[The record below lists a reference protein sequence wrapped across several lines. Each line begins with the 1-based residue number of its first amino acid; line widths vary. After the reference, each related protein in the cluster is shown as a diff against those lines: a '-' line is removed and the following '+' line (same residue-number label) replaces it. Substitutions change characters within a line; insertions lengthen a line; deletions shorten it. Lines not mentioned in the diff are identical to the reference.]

1 MQANIHSFVDTNDHM
16 LNSPNVQEVG
26 GAGGEHDSTATIR
39 PKLVFFW
46 NNAEVMKWLQRHG
59 NEYYLKYGNTFLEHE
74 ITGRS
79 LVRLR
84 DQTLKTMGIES
95 EEDREGL
102 MRIILKLK
110 LKSDIIEIKDLQKK
124 ATPTH

>member
-1 MQANIHSFVDTNDHM
+1 MCMDANDH
-16 LNSPNVQEVG
+16 LLGSPSAQDG
-26 GAGGEHDSTATIR
+26 GGGGGVAEHDPTATIR

-59 NEYYLKYGNTFLEHE
+59 NEYYLKYGNNFLEHE

-84 DQTLKTMGIES
+84 DTTLKSMGIES
-95 EEDREGL
+95 ARDRDGL

-124 ATPTH
+124 AATTH